1 MPSLSF
7 CFDQFAR
14 EMLLAPSKADTL
26 IDLQAEFNALSIQSV
41 EQQGI
46 EKKQKAEVDL
56 DWGLDKY
63 FE

>member
-1 MPSLSF
+1 
-7 CFDQFAR
+7 
-14 EMLLAPSKADTL
+14 MLLAPSKADTL